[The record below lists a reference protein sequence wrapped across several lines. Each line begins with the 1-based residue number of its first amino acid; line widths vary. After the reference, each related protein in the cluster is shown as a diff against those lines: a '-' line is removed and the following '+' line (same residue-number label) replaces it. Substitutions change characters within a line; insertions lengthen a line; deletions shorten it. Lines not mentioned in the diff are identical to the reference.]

1 MFIIVFIMIMIINEI
16 NMMIIIDIPFIMIN
30 HNYQGQLREKN
41 GEEIQLVFPLNCAGT
56 YVQ

>member
-56 YVQ
+56 